1 MPLLPRRA
9 PRPRLTAP
17 AVLQLVP
24 RLHAEASGA
33 EAAVDVARA
42 LATHGWRALVAS
54 AGGPLER
61 ELRYAGGELA
71 ARLAFDAGG
80 PVRHWQNLRAVSRVA
95 RQGRVLLLHARSA
108 DAALFG
114 ADLARRTGLPLVVTP
129 HELPDPEARRD
140 APYRAALRAATR
152 VIAVSEFAAEH
163 LVNGLALPAERVAVV
178 PRWVDLD
185 EFDPDRVR
193 GHRVAAAAE
202 RCGLGIGPRVI
213 GVPAEVAAGDGRD
226 LLAAAASRLQGRDF
240 LILLLGRLPEGRD
253 GVARLTAAL
262 GSAGL
267 LERAR
272 FGTGVDDL
280 PAALAAT
287 DVLLVPATR
296 PHATAPLV
304 TMAQAMGKPVVV
316 TAVGALPEMVMPAVT
331 GWLLPPDDPGEI
343 AWALELALQM
353 GEDVRERVARRARE
367 FVAAGFGAAGVL
379 EGQIGLYAALIGASK
394 AAAATPAAPAHAA
407 AE

>member
-9 PRPRLTAP
+9 TRPGLTAP

-24 RLHAEASGA
+24 RLHAEAPGA
-33 EAAVDVARA
+33 EDAVDVARA

-95 RQGRVLLLHARSA
+95 RQGRALLLHARSA
-108 DAALFG
+108 DATLFG

-163 LVNGLALPAERVAVV
+163 LANGLALP
-178 PRWVDLD
+178 
-185 EFDPDRVR
+185 
-193 GHRVAAAAE
+193 AE

-213 GVPAEVAAGDGRD
+213 GVPAEVAAGDGRE

-240 LILLLGRLPEGRD
+240 LILLLGRLPEGRE

-262 GSAGL
+262 GAVGL
-267 LERAR
+267 AERAR

-379 EGQIGLYAALIGASK
+379 EGQVGLYAALIGASK
-394 AAAATPAAPAHAA
+394 AAAAAPSAAAHAA